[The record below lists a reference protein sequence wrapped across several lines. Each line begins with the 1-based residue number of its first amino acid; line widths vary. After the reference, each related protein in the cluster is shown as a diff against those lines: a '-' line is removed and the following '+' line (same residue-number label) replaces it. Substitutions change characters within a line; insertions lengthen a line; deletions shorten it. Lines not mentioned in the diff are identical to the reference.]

1 MISLLKTN
9 EEYRQTLS
17 SPVREDKSKRTKN
30 TEQKEIVP
38 DKAKKQQKELN
49 STDEDNFTQ
58 KKSKK
63 PV

>member
-17 SPVREDKSKRTKN
+17 SPVRKDKSKRTKN

-38 DKAKKQQKELN
+38 DKAKK
-49 STDEDNFTQ
+49 
-58 KKSKK
+58 
-63 PV
+63 

>member
-17 SPVREDKSKRTKN
+17 SPVREVKSKRTKN

-49 STDEDNFTQ
+49 SIDEDNFTQ

-63 PV
+63 PI